1 MVLVLL
7 ELQDL
12 QLLQNL
18 DNLVT
23 NKAYS
28 FVHSEEWIA
37 AVGNLD
43 NFHKL
48 LVIEFVAI
56 IMCTSIA
63 EPIVEPIAELMA
75 SITTVTVTATADSTF
90 AELTKVGNI
99 MVIATDMEMELVP
112 TFAVLLA

>member
-1 MVLVLL
+1 M
-7 ELQDL
+7 
-12 QLLQNL
+12 
-18 DNLVT
+18 DNHLACFAC
-23 NKAYS
+23 KAYS
-28 FVHSEEWIA
+28 FVRFKVAESWIAA

-75 SITTVTVTATADSTF
+75 SITTVIVTATADSTF